1 MTVSSSP
8 RRTLAPT
15 LALVGAA
22 ALFGIT
28 FVVVKEAVTEFPPVA
43 FVGWRFLL
51 GGVLLAMLVPPRGLR
66 MWRDGTV
73 AALALFAGYAFQ
85 TAGLTLTDASNS
97 ALITGLYVVFTPLI
111 VALVA
116 RRPPNPWVMV
126 GVVTGFI
133 GIALL
138 TGTGDVVLGPGD
150 ALTVACAIGFAAHIT
165 ILSYTAGRHRV
176 VPFTA
181 VQLLVT
187 AALAFAVSLPVEG
200 ATVPGTGVWG
210 ALLLT
215 GIGVSAGAFL
225 LQIWAQIRVTPSRTA
240 MVLALEP
247 VFGVVTAALVLGER
261 LSLRGWIGAAV
272 ILAAVYLVIAREP
285 EPDALA
291 AEAVS
296 EAH

>member
-1 MTVSSSP
+1 MTLAPAP

-28 FVVVKEAVTEFPPVA
+28 FVVVKEAVSEFPPLA

-51 GGVLLAMLVPPRGLR
+51 GGALLAVLAPPRNLLL
-66 MWRDGTV
+66 WRDG
-73 AALALFAGYAFQ
+73 ALAGLALFAGYAFQ

-111 VALVA
+111 VAVVA
-116 RRPPNPWVMV
+116 RRPPNPWVIV

-138 TGTGDVVLGPGD
+138 TGANEVVLGLGD

-187 AALAFAVSLPVEG
+187 AGLAFAVSLPVEG
-200 ATVPGTGVWG
+200 AGLPGAGVWG

-225 LQIWAQIRVTPSRTA
+225 LQIWAQIRVSPSRTA
-240 MVLALEP
+240 MVLGLEP
-247 VFGVVTAALVLGER
+247 VFGVLTAAVVLGER
-261 LSLRGWIGAAV
+261 LTLRGWVGAAV

-291 AEAVS
+291 AEAIS